1 VAKFILDSEAKTR
14 RDHRAFLFA
23 AWRELHIN
31 DENPCRK
38 TRVRQDVSIENL
50 ECNHASQNERTM
62 MLKIGLMRQAINVN
76 EKAGLYFIDRPLAI
90 FLPDIARF
98 LWADSFG

>member
-14 RDHRAFLFA
+14 RDHRASLFA
-23 AWRELHIN
+23 AWRELCIN

-50 ECNHASQNERTM
+50 ECDHASQNERTM

-76 EKAGLYFIDRPLAI
+76 EKAGRLSTDRPLAT

>member
-23 AWRELHIN
+23 AWHELSIK
-31 DENPCRK
+31 DENSCRK

-50 ECNHASQNERTM
+50 ECDHASQNERTM

-76 EKAGLYFIDRPLAI
+76 EKAGR
-90 FLPDIARF
+90 
-98 LWADSFG
+98 